1 MPLDPFHGLQSETSM
16 ARKLPQFVAGN
27 RSTTARPR
35 PFYGGIV
42 IGLAIFLV
50 TLTVCRWQGDA
61 FVAEA
66 QMTLS
71 RKSIDSVWPSTELW
85 EEILTAAVCT
95 QLSAE
100 KIHGEENPK
109 QIVSTQTKSLNDHRI
124 SLRIDADSTPL
135 FLNFSLLCV
144 EKRPKLAVRSVN
156 QLGSQ
161 LMQSELATN
170 PPDISLADTN
180 WHMVPAKIA
189 SRESPP
195 LSLGV
200 LAVCLLVTLL
210 LTATILIWNHRMGT
224 IQNKGEIETLLQ
236 TSVLAHIAPSA
247 DHPDCRKPRIFFRH
261 LYTVGEGILIAI
273 LLAAVATALLDK
285 QFARQFI
292 GQPVTALADGIRQLS
307 EITRS

>member
-1 MPLDPFHGLQSETSM
+1 M
-16 ARKLPQFVAGN
+16 ARKLPQCVSGN
-27 RSTTARPR
+27 GSTPPRPR
-35 PFYGGIV
+35 PVYGGIV
-42 IGLAIFLV
+42 IGLVIFLV
-50 TLTVCRWQGDA
+50 TLTVCRWQADA
-61 FVAEA
+61 FGAEA
-66 QMTLS
+66 QMTLT
-71 RKSIDSVWPSTELW
+71 RKNIDSVWPSTELW
-85 EEILTAAVCT
+85 EEIMTRAVCA
-95 QLSAE
+95 QLSSE

-109 QIVSTQTKSLNDHRI
+109 QTVFTQTKSLNDHRI
-124 SLRIDADSTPL
+124 SLRIDTDSTPL

-247 DHPDCRKPRIFFRH
+247 DHTACRKPQILFRRI
-261 LYTVGEGILIAI
+261 YTVGEWVLIAI

>member
-1 MPLDPFHGLQSETSM
+1 M

-27 RSTTARPR
+27 RSTPARPR
-35 PFYGGIV
+35 TFYGGIV

-85 EEILTAAVCT
+85 EEIMTRAVCT
-95 QLSAE
+95 QLSSE
-100 KIHGEENPK
+100 KIHGEETPR
-109 QIVSTQTKSLNDHRI
+109 QTIRMQAKSLNDHRI
-124 SLRIDADSTPL
+124 SFRIDADSTPL

-144 EKRPKLAVRSVN
+144 ETRPELAIRSVN
-156 QLGSQ
+156 QLGN
-161 LMQSELATN
+161 LLTQSELAINTAG
-170 PPDISLADTN
+170 ISLADTN

-189 SRESPP
+189 SRQSAP
-195 LSLGV
+195 LSVGV
-200 LAVCLLVTLL
+200 IAVCLLVALL
-210 LTATILIWNHRMGT
+210 LTAPILTWHHRMSA
-224 IQNKGEIETLLQ
+224 IRNKSEIEAILQ
-236 TSVLAHIAPSA
+236 TPVLAHIAPSV
-247 DHPDCRKPRIFFRH
+247 DHPDCRKPHIFFRH
-261 LYTVGEGILIAI
+261 LYTVGEWVLIAI